1 MDVNLR
7 IKTKT
12 VNQTLEKLIKNMMT
26 FNVVKL
32 YRAFIEKYRFAKS
45 IPYMFPPGQFAEKL
59 ALAIKESQ
67 KNEVFV
73 ICNVNIDNLTDLN
86 QSHGFNNMN
95 KVLKIIEERI
105 CYLCGTSGIVSRISN
120 GEILLLLRPVHSLD
134 DIVPMLRHLKNSIT
148 NVRHDDKKHLALTA
162 SIGASIYPIEGI
174 KAEILIRH
182 ANLAMYSAKQSGK
195 NRYEIYDSQSAF
207 VEKNKFHKCELLR
220 QAIVNKELELYYQPK
235 IDLGNSKILGME
247 ALIRW
252 KHPVKGLL
260 EPAAFLPESISNGL
274 GYELGLWVVESA
286 ASQIH
291 EWNLQGINLCV
302 SVNISGA
309 QIIHKSFLPDVNK
322 ILHKYHSVTPQML
335 EFEILESDA
344 IDDVDRLT
352 EAIQSY
358 KTLGFKFSLDDFGTG
373 YSSLLHLKAFP
384 AEYVKID
391 KAFVNGIAK
400 NEKDKELLETIIK
413 LSHTF
418 NFQVIAEGVES
429 GQQQQILQDMGCKYA
444 QGYFISRPIA
454 ASDVTSWVKSYLINH
469 IK

>member
-1 MDVNLR
+1 
-7 IKTKT
+7 
-12 VNQTLEKLIKNMMT
+12 MMT
-26 FNVVKL
+26 LSIVKL
-32 YRAFIEKYRFAKS
+32 YRSLIEKYRFARS
-45 IPYMFPPGQFAEKL
+45 LPYIYPPAQFAEKL
-59 ALAIKESQ
+59 MLAIKESK

-73 ICNVNIDNLTDLN
+73 VCNVNIDNLTELN
-86 QSHGFNNMN
+86 QTHGFNNMD
-95 KVLKIIEERI
+95 KVLKVIEERI
-105 CYLCGTSGIVSRISN
+105 CYLCGTNSIVSRLSN
-120 GEILLLLRPVHSLD
+120 GELLLLLRPVHSLD
-134 DIVPMLRHLKNSIT
+134 DIVPLLRHLKNSIT
-148 NVRHDDKKHLALTA
+148 KVIPDNKKNVALTA
-162 SIGASIYPIEGI
+162 SIGASIYPIEGV
-174 KAEILIRH
+174 KAEVLIRH

-207 VEKNKFHKCELLR
+207 IEKNKFHKCELLR

-235 IDLGNSKILGME
+235 IDLSNSKILGME
-247 ALIRW
+247 ALVRW
-252 KHPVKGLL
+252 KHPVKGIL
-260 EPAAFLPESISNGL
+260 EPAAFLPEVISNGV

-286 ASQIH
+286 VSQIN
-291 EWNLQGINLCV
+291 EWNKQGIYLCV
-302 SVNISGA
+302 SVNITGA
-309 QIIHKSFLPDVNK
+309 QIIHKSFLADVNK
-322 ILHKYHSVTPQML
+322 ILHKYPSVTPRML

-344 IDDVDRLT
+344 IDDLDHLT
-352 EAIQSY
+352 EAIQAY

-400 NEKDKELLETIIK
+400 NAKDKELLETIIK

-454 ASDVTSWVKSYLINH
+454 ARDVMSWVNSYLPGIQYRSL
-469 IK
+469 